1 MYCTA
6 FIFILICLINLQEAD
21 PGPKRKRQRA
31 SDGDGQNHMRI
42 DRHFF
47 IYIIVQLRT
56 DVTLFYH
63 KNAFQTRQQRT
74 DHGPRPSVED
84 SSFG

>member
-6 FIFILICLINLQEAD
+6 FIFILICLIDLQEAD

-31 SDGDGQNHMRI
+31 SDGDGQHHMRI

-47 IYIIVQLRT
+47 IYIIVQLRA
-56 DVTLFYH
+56 DVTLFIT
-63 KNAFQTRQQRT
+63 KMRSR
-74 DHGPRPSVED
+74 HGSSAPITAHARP
-84 SSFG
+84 